1 MTCFFIW
8 VVILSLCVFLL
19 WKGSGLKTDPHQL
32 RNLQTGPLF
41 DTSCVERWTVCC
53 GRLLFM
59 THKQGGGLVLL
70 PFSQQRNNDNKE
82 TTAASRVPP
91 VQHVTEHVRE
101 PLSSQLAAVSIL
113 LAA

>member
-1 MTCFFIW
+1 M
-8 VVILSLCVFLL
+8 ILSLCVFL

-32 RNLQTGPLF
+32 RNLRTCPLF

-59 THKQGGGLVLL
+59 RHKQGGLVLL

-82 TTAASRVPP
+82 TTAASRDPP
-91 VQHVTEHVRE
+91 VQHVTVHVPD